1 MSLYFILGAFLAGLA
16 MGGAGVNSWKE
27 GQIARHE
34 KAQVEAQNKIDDAAK
49 AAIQEASNK
58 ITDMEA
64 AYIAGESNAK
74 TVVQKVYVKGQS
86 YVSTQPVFQNPAC
99 VVPADGMLVLN
110 RQRAG
115 LRTPTD
121 PGEPAPSVPAAGA
134 TEGRAAGNPVPA
146 NAGGHGAV
154 GGVPAPPA
162 VPSGTGQVP
171 GPSVRPVP
179 KPKPVA

>member
-34 KAQVEAQNKIDDAAK
+34 QAQIVAQAKIDDAAK

-58 ITDMEA
+58 IIDMEA

-74 TVVQKVYVKGQS
+74 TITRTIYVKGQQNVAS
-86 YVSTQPVFQNPAC
+86 YPVFRNADCVLPA
-99 VVPADGMLVLN
+99 VLVSDIN
-110 RQRAG
+110 RARTS
-115 LRTPTD
+115 LRTPAD